1 MADNIY
7 SREEQVRIREAFI
20 DLYLKNKN
28 LPKDDFEELLKEKI
42 YTLGDSPRSV
52 QAFLRQDGVARNFY
66 REHKGLKA
74 LPYTTSIAI
83 FKIFDPSQIRVPK
96 LPFGQDFVSF
106 ATSKENNKVIKS
118 KYETVAGTPLDNLR
132 KLYDLK
138 NPLSYSDLETLYVAI
153 DNFVSDMETRGHSK
167 EWNSILESIPF
178 RERDLQIWFGDKPT
192 PFSVLI
198 IVMVFILL
206 GALITGVS
214 LLLTFFFPQLS

>member
-7 SREEQVRIREAFI
+7 SREEQDRIRKAFA

-42 YTLGDSPRSV
+42 YTLGDSSRSV
-52 QAFLRQDGVARNFY
+52 QAFLRQDGLARNFY
-66 REHKGLKA
+66 REHRGLKA

-83 FKIFDPSQIRVPK
+83 SEIFSPRQIRVPK

-132 KLYDLK
+132 QLYDLK
-138 NPLSYSDLETLYVAI
+138 NPLSYDDLKTLYVAV
-153 DNFVSDMETRGHSK
+153 DNFASDMETRGHSK
-167 EWNSILESIPF
+167 EWNALLESISF
-178 RERDLQIWFGDKPT
+178 RELDLQIWFGDKPK

-198 IVMVFILL
+198 IVMCFVLA
-206 GALITGVS
+206 GALISGVS
-214 LLLTFFFPQLS
+214 FLLTFFFPQLS